1 MALLTD
7 LGQRAKSVRQ
17 LVVWL
22 EKNGNYQALDI
33 LECKGKLILIRL
45 VKKKQKQKQKQNKNI
60 GAYCGDVDAP
70 ATLFSIHFVCF
81 YTISFLFTLLLCSSL
96 KIK

>member
-17 LVVWL
+17 LVIWL

-45 VKKKQKQKQKQNKNI
+45 VKKKKKKKNKNN

-70 ATLFSIHFVCF
+70 ATLFSIQFVCF

>member
-17 LVVWL
+17 LVIWL

-45 VKKKQKQKQKQNKNI
+45 VKKKNKTKQNKNN

-70 ATLFSIHFVCF
+70 ATLFSIQFVCF

>member
-17 LVVWL
+17 LVIWL

-45 VKKKQKQKQKQNKNI
+45 VKKKKQNK
-60 GAYCGDVDAP
+60 
-70 ATLFSIHFVCF
+70 T
-81 YTISFLFTLLLCSSL
+81 
-96 KIK
+96 KQE

>member
-45 VKKKQKQKQKQNKNI
+45 VS
-60 GAYCGDVDAP
+60 
-70 ATLFSIHFVCF
+70 LFNFKFVVANVIPLHPF
-81 YTISFLFTLLLCSSL
+81 SGSLL
-96 KIK
+96 

>member
-17 LVVWL
+17 LVIWL

-45 VKKKQKQKQKQNKNI
+45 FKKKKKKNKNN

-70 ATLFSIHFVCF
+70 ATLFSIQFVCF

>member
-7 LGQRAKSVRQ
+7 LSQRAKSVRQ
-17 LVVWL
+17 LVIWL

-45 VKKKQKQKQKQNKNI
+45 VKKKKTKKNKNN

-70 ATLFSIHFVCF
+70 ATLFSIQFVCF

>member
-17 LVVWL
+17 LVIWL
-22 EKNGNYQALDI
+22 EKNENYRALDI

-45 VKKKQKQKQKQNKNI
+45 VKKKKKNKNN
-60 GAYCGDVDAP
+60 GAYCGDVHAP
-70 ATLFSIHFVCF
+70 ATLFSIQFVCF

>member
-45 VKKKQKQKQKQNKNI
+45 VKKKTKTKTKTKQE
-60 GAYCGDVDAP
+60 YWC
-70 ATLFSIHFVCF
+70 
-81 YTISFLFTLLLCSSL
+81 LLW
-96 KIK
+96 

>member
-17 LVVWL
+17 LVIWL

-45 VKKKQKQKQKQNKNI
+45 VKKNKTKQNKNN

-70 ATLFSIHFVCF
+70 AKLFSIQFVCF